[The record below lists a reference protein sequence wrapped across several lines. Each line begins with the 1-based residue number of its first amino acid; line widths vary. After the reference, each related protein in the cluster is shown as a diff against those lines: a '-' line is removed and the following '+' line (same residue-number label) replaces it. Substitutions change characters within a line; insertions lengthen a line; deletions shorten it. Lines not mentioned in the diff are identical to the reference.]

1 MCTFM
6 NHEVNSKHYFVFK
19 RILDLLISVVLLIFA
34 FPVLVILSILV
45 LIFIGKPVLFKQTRS
60 GMNGDNFTIYK
71 FRTMSLE
78 RDLSGNL
85 LSDEFRM
92 TTLGSFLR
100 KSSLDELPQLY
111 NVLKG
116 DLSLVGPRPLLPE
129 YNDLYS
135 AFQKRR
141 LSVVPGIT
149 GWAQINGRNL
159 LSWDERFNLDV

>member
-1 MCTFM
+1 M